1 MDYKLVV
8 TDMDGTLLNDDH
20 EVSRENKDALKRVL
34 DSGKHVVI
42 ATGRIY
48 TAARVYA
55 KKLEIL
61 TPIICCN
68 GAIIKNLENDQ
79 ILYGDPLDDDLCR
92 KIIDI
97 CYDEDVYFHF
107 YSEDT
112 IVGQVLKNKLLF
124 FSEWTKTLKEE
135 DRLKVDIVE
144 DAMAWVGNDKIYK
157 FCIQDDD
164 LERLDRIGARI
175 RRELNVDAYKS
186 YYNMLDIMNKG
197 VSKGNAILKLSEIMD
212 VDAENIIAIGD
223 NENDISMMH
232 TAGLGVAMANA
243 DEKIKIEADYVTDTN
258 NNHGVAKVIDKFML
272 T

>member
-20 EVSRENKDALKRVL
+20 DVSSENKEALKKVL
-34 DSGKHVVI
+34 ESGKHVAI

-55 KKLEIL
+55 KTLEIV

-68 GAIIKNLENDQ
+68 GAIIKNLEDES
-79 ILYGDPLDDDLCR
+79 IMYGNPIDDDLAR
-92 KIIDI
+92 KVIEI

-124 FSEWTKTLKEE
+124 FSEWTKTLDEE

-144 DAMAWVGNDKIYK
+144 DAMDWIGTEPVYK
-157 FCIQDDD
+157 FSIQDDD
-164 LERLDRIGARI
+164 MERLDRIGRRI

-186 YYNMLDIMNKG
+186 YYNMMDVMSKG
-197 VSKGNAILKLSEIMD
+197 VSKGNAILKLAEIMEID
-212 VDAENIIAIGD
+212 PENIIAIGD

-232 TAGLGVAMANA
+232 AAGLGVAMANA

-258 NNHGVAKVIDKFML
+258 NNNGVAKVIDKYML
-272 T
+272 

>member
-1 MDYKLVV
+1 MNYKLVV

-20 EVSRENKDALKRVL
+20 EVSRKNKDALKKVI
-34 DSGKHVVI
+34 DSGKHVAI

-55 KKLEIL
+55 KTLEL
-61 TPIICCN
+61 VTPIICCN
-68 GAIIKNLENDQ
+68 GAIIKNLEDDT
-79 ILYGDPLDDDLCR
+79 ILYGNPIDDDLCR
-92 KIIDI
+92 KVIDI

-112 IVGQVLKNKLLF
+112 IIGQVLKNKLLF

-144 DAMAWVGNDKIYK
+144 DAMAWIGTDKVYK
-157 FCIQDDD
+157 FSIQDDD
-164 LERLDRIGARI
+164 QERLNRIGRRI

-186 YYNMLDIMNKG
+186 YYNMLDVMSKG
-197 VSKGNAILKLSEIMD
+197 VSKGNAILKLAEIMD
-212 VDAENIIAIGD
+212 INSDEIIAIGD

-232 TAGLGVAMANA
+232 AAGLGVAMENA
-243 DEKIKIEADYVTDTN
+243 DEKIKIEANFITDTN
-258 NNHGVAKVIDKFML
+258 NNDGVAKVIERYML
-272 T
+272 